1 MGALGDSFYEY
12 LLKSWLMTSKH
23 DVEARDMYYE
33 SLSGIM
39 KSLVKRTSNGLT
51 YITDMKNGKPD
62 SKMQH
67 LVSFLLLVCVDLIF
81 NANEE
86 RGVWHFLNFSNYYG
100 YTLQ

>member
-1 MGALGDSFYEY
+1 MYFPPVVEFSVILTAEHISLGALGDSFYEY

-23 DVEARDMYYE
+23 DIEARDMYYE

-39 KSLVKRTSNGLT
+39 KSLVKHTSNGIT

-67 LVSFLLLVCVDLIF
+67 LVSCLLLARL
-81 NANEE
+81 
-86 RGVWHFLNFSNYYG
+86 H
-100 YTLQ
+100 